1 MILKQILYYESFIL
15 ITDLPQKQSIT
26 DDGEFCRAAFDYMLE
41 SYIKGIDTNG
51 HDNLFI
57 RAMDNI
63 VRK

>member
-1 MILKQILYYESFIL
+1 MTQIQYYELFIL
-15 ITDLPQKQSIT
+15 ITDVNQTQMIT

-51 HDNLFI
+51 NDNLFM